1 MDQLRLDGL
10 VAIVTGA
17 GNGLG
22 RSHAL
27 TLAER
32 GAAVVV
38 NDIGGG
44 VDGRG
49 GSDAADAVVA
59 EIQAKGGR
67 AVSNRDSVARRAG
80 GQALVDQ
87 AMEDY
92 GQLDIVVANA
102 GIERDNLYED
112 YDEQDMHDML
122 DVHVKG
128 SFWVTQAAYRV
139 MKPRRF
145 GRVVFTTSGSGLF
158 GRANSPGYVTAKAAI
173 LGMMNSLAIEGAPH
187 NVLANAVAPI
197 AYTRMTSPHFGPD
210 FAERMR
216 PELVSELVVYLSS
229 EQCRVTHEV
238 IEAGLGTY
246 ARIFV
251 ARSSG
256 WRQDPA
262 SPEDIAEHLDEIR
275 DTARFTLPLSSQE
288 DIADILRSASPS

>member
-49 GSDAADAVVA
+49 QSDAADAVVEA
-59 EIQAKGGR
+59 IRAKGGR
-67 AVSNRDSVARRAG
+67 AASNRDSVAHRPG
-80 GQALVDQ
+80 GQALVEQ
-87 AMEDY
+87 AMQEY
-92 GQLDIVVANA
+92 GRLDIVVANA

-158 GRANSPGYVTAKAAI
+158 GRANSPGYTTAKAAI
-173 LGMMNSLAIEGAPH
+173 LGLMSSLAIEGAPH

-216 PELVSELVVYLSS
+216 AGLVSELVVYLAS
-229 EQCRVTHEV
+229 ERCSISHEV

-251 ARSSG
+251 ARGSG
-256 WRQDPA
+256 WRHDAA
-262 SPEDIAEHLDEIR
+262 SAEDIAEHLDEIR
-275 DTARFTLPLSSQE
+275 QTARFTLPLSSQE
-288 DIADILRSASPS
+288 DIADILGGSSTS

>member
-1 MDQLRLDGL
+1 MDQLRLDDL

-27 TLAER
+27 TLADR

-49 GSDAADAVVA
+49 GSDAANAVVA
-59 EIQAKGGR
+59 EIATRGGR
-67 AVSNRDSVARRAG
+67 AIANRESVSRRDG

-87 AMEDY
+87 AMDEY
-92 GQLDIVVANA
+92 GRLDIVVANA
-102 GIERDNLYED
+102 GIERDNLYDE

-128 SFWVTQAAYRV
+128 SFWVTQAAYRI
-139 MKPRRF
+139 MKRRRF

-216 PELVSELVVYLSS
+216 PELVSELVVYLASA
-229 EQCRVTHEV
+229 ECRISHEV

-251 ARSSG
+251 ARTSG
-256 WRQDPA
+256 WRHDPA
-262 SPEDIAEHLDEIR
+262 SPEEIAQHLDEIR
-275 DTARFTLPLSSQE
+275 DPTRFIVPLTSQE
-288 DIADILRSASPS
+288 DIADILGQVQSS